1 MKILNYIVMT
11 MLAVFFIVSIV
22 ARITGDL
29 SVESYNI
36 QTKQFEYDILKEI
49 IFISIVSISA
59 YSFYWTNKI
68 NKEID
73 K

>member
-1 MKILNYIVMT
+1 MT

-22 ARITGDL
+22 ARITGDIT
-29 SVESYNI
+29 VESYNI
-36 QTKQFEYDILKEI
+36 QTKQFEYDFLKEI

-59 YSFYWTNKI
+59 YSFYWTHKI

>member
-1 MKILNYIVMT
+1 

-22 ARITGDL
+22 GRINGDIT
-29 SVESYNI
+29 VESYNI
-36 QTKQFEYDILKEI
+36 QTKQFEYDFLKEI